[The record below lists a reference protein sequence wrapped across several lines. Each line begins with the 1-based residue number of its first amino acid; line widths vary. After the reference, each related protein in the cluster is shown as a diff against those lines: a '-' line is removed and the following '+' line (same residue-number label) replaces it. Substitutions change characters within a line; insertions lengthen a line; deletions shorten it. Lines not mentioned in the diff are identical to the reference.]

1 MELTL
6 WTYEG
11 PPHVGAMRI
20 AASMEGV
27 HYVLHAPQGDTYAD
41 LLFTMIERRNR
52 RPPVTYTTFQA
63 RDLGGDTAELVKR
76 SIAQAVER
84 FQPEALLVGE
94 SCTAELIQDQ
104 PGALAAGMGFGDLPI
119 VSLELPAYS
128 KKENW
133 GATETFYQLVRSLL
147 KNQLPEPGA
156 AKPAPSRWRQE
167 GRRPRVNLLGPS
179 LLGFRCRDDVREV
192 TRLLAE
198 LGIDVAVTA
207 PLGSRPADLMR
218 IPSADANVCLYP
230 EVAASVCSWLERSF
244 GMATV
249 KTVPIGI
256 AATEAFL
263 AELAQVLDLDPGPG
277 EAGASETGAGKA
289 GASKAGPAATNGTT
303 GLGERASRLPW
314 YSRSVDSTYLTG
326 KRVFIFGDATHAVA
340 AARIASKELGFEVV
354 GLGSYSREQAREV
367 RAAAKELG
375 LEALITDD
383 YLAVEQAMAE
393 AAPELVLGTQMER
406 HSAKR
411 LGIPC
416 AVISTPL
423 HVQDVPARFSPQMG
437 WEGAN
442 VIFDSWVHPLMMGL
456 EEHLIGMFRHDFEFV
471 DGHRSH
477 LGDGAPA
484 AAPQAAPAAAP
495 ANPAAAPATVQ
506 TGSGGAG
513 SAATAT
519 LVAEPALATAQETVQ
534 HNGLAAAGPS
544 PQGEPHWSADGEA
557 ELAKIPFFVRG
568 KVRRNTETFARE
580 RGMARIDAETLYD
593 AKAHYSR

>member
-1 MELTL
+1 
-6 WTYEG
+6 
-11 PPHVGAMRI
+11 MRI

-41 LLFTMIERRNR
+41 LLFTMIERRDR

-76 SIAQAVER
+76 TVAQAVER
-84 FQPEALLVGE
+84 FRPEALLVGE

-104 PGALAAGMGFGDLPI
+104 PGALAAGMDLGGIPM

-133 GATETFYQLVRSLL
+133 GAAETFYQLVRGLL
-147 KNQLPEPGA
+147 KDQLPPPGSP
-156 AKPAPSRWRQE
+156 KIDPTRWKAE

-179 LLGFRCRDDVREV
+179 LLGFRCRDDVREI
-192 TRLLAE
+192 TRLLGE
-198 LGIDVAVTA
+198 HGVDVSVVA
-207 PLGSRPADLMR
+207 PLGARPADLQR
-218 IPSADANVCLYP
+218 IPTADANVCLYP
-230 EVAASVCSWLERSF
+230 EVAAPVCSWLERSF

-256 AATEAFL
+256 AATTAFL
-263 AELAQVLDLDPGPG
+263 AELTGLLGLEPAADH
-277 EAGASETGAGKA
+277 AGADAE
-289 GASKAGPAATNGTT
+289 
-303 GLGERASRLPW
+303 GERHSRLPW

-326 KRVFIFGDATHAVA
+326 KRVFIFGDATHAIA
-340 AARIASKELGFEVV
+340 AARIASQELGFEVV
-354 GLGSYSREQAREV
+354 GLGTYSRELAREV

-375 LEALITDD
+375 LEALISDD
-383 YLAVEQAMAE
+383 YLVVEKAMAE

-423 HVQDVPARFSPQMG
+423 HVQDVPARYSPQMG

-442 VIFDSWVHPLMMGL
+442 VIFDAWVHPLMMGL

-477 LGDGAPA
+477 LGDGAPSVSPA
-484 AAPQAAPAAAP
+484 ADAMHEGPVAVAEAPAAASGP
-495 ANPAAAPATVQ
+495 GAAA
-506 TGSGGAG
+506 
-513 SAATAT
+513 
-519 LVAEPALATAQETVQ
+519 VALLEAPV
-534 HNGLAAAGPS
+534 AAGDPV
-544 PQGEPHWSADGEA
+544 WTADGEA
-557 ELAKIPFFVRG
+557 ELHKIPFFVRS

-580 RGMARIDAETLYD
+580 RGIASISSETLYD
-593 AKAHYSR
+593 AKAHFSR